1 MRHHEASV
9 RVDNLQADLNEARTR
24 ADQANGGLEEAVKKL
39 SIMTERVRILE
50 TENLDVSRRAGD
62 VGEEVATLRLDR
74 DLARNQQER
83 AESAEAEATE
93 RANRLAE
100 SLGGGGSVLA

>member
-1 MRHHEASV
+1 M
-9 RVDNLQADLNEARTR
+9 DNLQADLNEARTR
-24 ADQANGGLEEAVKKL
+24 GDQASGGLEEAVKKL
-39 SIMTERVRILE
+39 SVMTERVRILE
-50 TENLDVSRRAGD
+50 TENLDALRQAGD

-93 RANRLAE
+93 KANRLAE
-100 SLGGGGSVLA
+100 SLGVASAKLNERV